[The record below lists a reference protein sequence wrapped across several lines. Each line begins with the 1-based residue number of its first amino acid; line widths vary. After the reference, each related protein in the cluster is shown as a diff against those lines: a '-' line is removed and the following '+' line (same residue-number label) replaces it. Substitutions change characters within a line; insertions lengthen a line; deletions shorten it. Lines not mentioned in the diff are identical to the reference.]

1 MKVAICDD
9 IREYRASL
17 KAYIEEFFFQKH
29 IALELFEFS
38 SGKEILESLEVF
50 DIVLLDIELGD
61 SNGIEIAKELQKRNK
76 KTVILIVTSHSQYLD
91 DAMDIHAV
99 RFVNKPISQSRIL
112 SALEKAVREIDE
124 KLVPIQMKNNQ
135 LLRIYASDV
144 VYIEAKFKKVII
156 YAVDGSYEAKG
167 SLKTISDLF
176 SASFFAVPHNSYI
189 VNLNYVKSF
198 KRDEIKLLPPY
209 ADVRIS
215 VASRKQSE
223 FRKKIFE
230 FVGDDYSAKVC
241 N

>member
-9 IREYRASL
+9 SREYRAL
-17 KAYIEEFFFQKH
+17 LRAYAEEYFSEKH
-29 IALELFEFS
+29 MPLELFEFAC
-38 SGKEILESLEVF
+38 GGEISASAEVF
-50 DIVLLDIELGD
+50 DIALLDIELGD
-61 SNGIEIAKELQKRNK
+61 SNGIEIAGELQRKNK

-99 RFVNKPISQSRIL
+99 RFVNKPVSRERIF

-124 KLVPIQMKNNQ
+124 KMVSFRLKNNQ
-135 LLRIYASDV
+135 LLRLYASDV
-144 VYIEAKFKKVII
+144 VYIEVKLKRVTLYTA
-156 YAVDGSYEAKG
+156 DGSYEVQG
-167 SLKTISDLF
+167 SLKTISEQF
-176 SASFFAVPHNSYI
+176 NASFFAVPHNSYI

-209 ADVRIS
+209 DNVRIS

-230 FVGDDYSAKVC
+230 FVGDDYSAK
-241 N
+241 NSH